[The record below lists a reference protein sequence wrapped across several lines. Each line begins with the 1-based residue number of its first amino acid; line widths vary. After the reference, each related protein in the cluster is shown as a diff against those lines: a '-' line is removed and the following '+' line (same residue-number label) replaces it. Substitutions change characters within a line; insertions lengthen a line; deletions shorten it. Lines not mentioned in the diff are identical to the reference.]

1 MQTYRYTTAS
11 AADAIDV
18 AKTATKPGAYTGASL
33 GLKRRG
39 PTKLPGSGQC
49 CYKAQRIT
57 LNHTQT
63 VSHEDARGGDRTL
76 CVPCSVSNLKS
87 HQHRIPATEGRQDVT
102 CKEQTAFVATR

>member
-1 MQTYRYTTAS
+1 MAN

-18 AKTATKPGAYTGASL
+18 AKTATKPGAYTGSSL

-39 PTKLPGSGQC
+39 PTKLPRSGQC
-49 CYKAQRIT
+49 CYEAQQIT
-57 LNHTQT
+57 LEHTQT
-63 VSHEDARGGDRTL
+63 VSHKDARGGYRTL
-76 CVPCSVSNLKS
+76 CVPGSVADLKS